1 MSAKKKSHHGG
12 SLKSCASRA
21 SHAPLYHPFALYT
34 QYANTALPYAVRL
47 CELKGKSF
55 TGDERAVARGS
66 ERSATSE
73 RALQLRCLSLLHM
86 CIHASHAHM
95 QHAHCTCDMHMAR
108 HSSDES
114 RITHEKRERTPTLS
128 LTRFLRLEYSGPPRL
143 FWRGSLAWRPCPHR
157 GHRGCPRSRRRSRAP
172 GTRAER
178 RGAQTPNTGNGDT
191 LLGGGE
197 ARSSANTR
205 LTRPNTRLA
214 MGPAGWLPT
223 CVIATAASK
232 AASSRSLCDLRSSA
246 VAAAVVDSVAKP
258 SAARLARTFPV
269 ALIQQGHDPA
279 RRVDEQIRE
288 LDLPAARNKSE
299 CGRPPVVRC
308 LSPLQSIRESAYLS
322 YKHALT

>member
-1 MSAKKKSHHGG
+1 MPVSAKKKSHHGG

-172 GTRAER
+172 QFYNSVHKDSCVGTAVVSLWQLKCVAR
-178 RGAQTPNTGNGDT
+178 RQQQSAHRSPG
-191 LLGGGE
+191 
-197 ARSSANTR
+197 RSS
-205 LTRPNTRLA
+205 
-214 MGPAGWLPT
+214 
-223 CVIATAASK
+223 S
-232 AASSRSLCDLRSSA
+232 
-246 VAAAVVDSVAKP
+246 
-258 SAARLARTFPV
+258 
-269 ALIQQGHDPA
+269 Q
-279 RRVDEQIRE
+279 
-288 LDLPAARNKSE
+288 
-299 CGRPPVVRC
+299 
-308 LSPLQSIRESAYLS
+308 Y
-322 YKHALT
+322 